1 MTKREPTRLEPE
13 RIEALYREH
22 ARELRY
28 FLLGMV
34 HNADLA
40 DEFLHATYVKV
51 MEVGH
56 KADPTSIKGWLFRV
70 AQNEVQTFWR
80 RRKIGDKVNQAV
92 AENQPRPTSGP
103 ETHAVRSETV
113 AAVRAELAQLPEAQ
127 RQVVTMRIYE
137 GKKFIEIAEQLGLPL
152 GTVLTRMR
160 LAQKK
165 LQAALA
171 DEFGGSEESE

>member
-1 MTKREPTRLEPE
+1 MTRSEPTRLEPA

-34 HNADLA
+34 RNADLA
-40 DEFLHATYVKV
+40 DEFLHATYLKV
-51 MEVGH
+51 MELGH
-56 KADPTSIKGWLFRV
+56 TADPASIKGWLFRV

-80 RRKIGDKVNQAV
+80 RRKIGDKVNQVV

-103 ETHAVRSETV
+103 ESHAVQTETV
-113 AAVRAELAQLPEAQ
+113 AAVRAELERLPDEQ
-127 RQVVTMRIYE
+127 RQVVMMRIYE

-171 DEFGGSEESE
+171 DEFGEQQEPE